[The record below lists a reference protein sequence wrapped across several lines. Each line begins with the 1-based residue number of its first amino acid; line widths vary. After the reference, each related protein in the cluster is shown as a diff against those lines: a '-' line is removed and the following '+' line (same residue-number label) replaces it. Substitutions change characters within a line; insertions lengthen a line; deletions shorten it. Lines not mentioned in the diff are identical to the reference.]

1 MKRHEFKNPVPV
13 RERMAEKWKKR
24 FMFEK
29 GYSEECAEYMAQRLI
44 DLIDH
49 MQYGHVLVA
58 FYKQD
63 ATFQLAKATLLP
75 YENFFHRKYD
85 VKRLEATVVYWD
97 VDSQA
102 WRSFQLENL
111 LEWRPFC

>member
-49 MQYGHVLVA
+49 MQ
-58 FYKQD
+58 
-63 ATFQLAKATLLP
+63 
-75 YENFFHRKYD
+75 
-85 VKRLEATVVYWD
+85 
-97 VDSQA
+97 
-102 WRSFQLENL
+102 
-111 LEWRPFC
+111 

>member
-49 MQYGHVLVA
+49 MQYGYA
-58 FYKQD
+58 
-63 ATFQLAKATLLP
+63 
-75 YENFFHRKYD
+75 R
-85 VKRLEATVVYWD
+85 
-97 VDSQA
+97 
-102 WRSFQLENL
+102 
-111 LEWRPFC
+111 